1 MRQSGILDFF
11 IFMTAAAI
19 ISSGV
24 AIAILFQTFETET
37 YALQIKQ
44 ANSTIE
50 TLRWVIESEIEENQ
64 YYSSQDRRN
73 DRENWQASWHTSLGA
88 LRLIE
93 IDNEEQSGIWET
105 FRKNARSSLKDAS
118 LNNYD
123 LIQTEAFVIN
133 TESLLKEYL
142 SSSDDFVEEE
152 LRKADDQKSMIT
164 KVVLGI
170 FILHILL
177 FIISVR
183 LDLVVLRRE
192 LEN

>member
-24 AIAILFQTFETET
+24 AIAILFQAFETET